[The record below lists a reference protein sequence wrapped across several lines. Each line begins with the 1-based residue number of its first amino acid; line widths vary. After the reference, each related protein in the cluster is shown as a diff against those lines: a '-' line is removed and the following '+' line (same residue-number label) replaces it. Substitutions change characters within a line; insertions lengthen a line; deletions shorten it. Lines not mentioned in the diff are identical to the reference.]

1 VVEVDDED
9 VVLVLLVDVED
20 VVLVLLVDGEVGYV
34 EVGDM

>member
-1 VVEVDDED
+1 MVEVDDED